1 MLAQLIPH
9 VGRINHEK
17 GPKWNPLWPQ
27 ALFFCTSLLLSH
39 TIINFPHFH
48 LSFHHHLASKFFMI
62 CLVIAYYYPVFNTSL
77 QHVAMFGLYLD
88 FVNLENN
95 SLLSLKLFNWGTFC
109 CAQKKKKKKRDI
121 LLYHASIL
129 ETVKPKSLLQ
139 VSKKRNSC
147 FIFSFK
153 LYRTSQALNSGE
165 RYSTQLS

>member
-48 LSFHHHLASKFFMI
+48 LSFHYHLASKIFMI
-62 CLVIAYYYPVFNTSL
+62 CLVIAYYYPDLNTSL
-77 QHVAMFGLYLD
+77 QHVAMSGLYPH
-88 FVNLENN
+88 NLENN

-109 CAQKKKKKKRDI
+109 CAQKKKKKKEGHFALSCFHPRNSETKKLTASQQKKKL
-121 LLYHASIL
+121 LLYFFFQTL
-129 ETVKPKSLLQ
+129 
-139 VSKKRNSC
+139 
-147 FIFSFK
+147 
-153 LYRTSQALNSGE
+153 
-165 RYSTQLS
+165 